1 MKHIIFKVEPPN
13 TKPLIIFSV
22 NSWSGLI
29 NVIGEQTPNPDKTVI
44 KPISF
49 IQLLAF
55 LFDQLVE
62 GNI

>member
-29 NVIGEQTPNPDKTVI
+29 NVIGKQTPNPDKTII

-49 IQLLAF
+49 WQLFKF
-55 LFDQLVE
+55 LIEQIVE